1 MIRDTEVLFCTI
13 MIFIFDNM
21 KRVLEL
27 ERHVYTVS
35 MIFAQNKVW
44 TSSTDWRNSLKT
56 TEAITA
62 FMLHGLTKKLSLVVL
77 LQCPKRPD

>member
-1 MIRDTEVLFCTI
+1 M
-13 MIFIFDNM
+13 
-21 KRVLEL
+21 
-27 ERHVYTVS
+27 HTVS

-62 FMLHGLTKKLSLVVL
+62 FMLHGLTKKLSLVVF
-77 LQCPKRPD
+77 LQFPNRPD